1 MRKPKFAICALVALV
16 AALYLAA
23 CSSNTSTV
31 PTLAPQPATPTLPV
45 APTVVATA
53 TPAPTP
59 LPTVDPPALKLR
71 LVNVATGA
79 NSELPVGYGRTRS
92 WSADSSRLAVA
103 SEDGLTVGS
112 VSAQRFTRLWTA
124 SCGAVEWSPTQN
136 QVAAACADGLLVIDI
151 SGKVISRDQTVG
163 GEWARL
169 SPWVHWAPDGK
180 SVAYGSFNG
189 DATVLS
195 TIDNGRKRIPGGFM
209 NARWLADGRLQ
220 TIEQPTYRDAATI
233 RIHDPAKAYA
243 VVATAVTRAGA
254 ASLGIDRDGRQA
266 AYAVLGTPSASGVP
280 RILPST
286 IFFLRIA
293 DGEETATVSGYPGYN
308 ALDFTPDGRSL
319 LLQTGFCG
327 SNWSIGVGAL
337 DGTVR
342 SITPGGFM
350 VGKFSPDGSQ
360 VGFTRGT
367 ELWVVASDGN
377 TPARRLAEGIH
388 GPAGFDWSPDSK
400 WISVP
405 PFFGGFDWCP

>member
-1 MRKPKFAICALVALV
+1 MRGICYAWVSIAQQGRR
-16 AALYLAA
+16 
-23 CSSNTSTV
+23 TWGQTG
-31 PTLAPQPATPTLPV
+31 QPRITNRIQNIAHKPV
-45 APTVVATA
+45 APDALDRAAGKPRPKCHVIQQCQLCQFRRPNPRLIADFLCSHSKFIPRANRQTIVAA
-53 TPAPTP
+53 INPVAHQAAQCLVHGP
-59 LPTVDPPALKLR
+59 LMLNRRTETSGQGLVEFALVFPIFVIMLFGLFDVGR
-71 LVNVATGA
+71 AVFAYNAIT
-79 NSELPVGYGRTRS
+79 NSAREG
-92 WSADSSRLAVA
+92 
-103 SEDGLTVGS
+103 
-112 VSAQRFTRLWTA
+112 TRL
-124 SCGAVEWSPTQN
+124 GIVN
-136 QVAAACADGLLVIDI
+136 QDV
-151 SGKVISRDQTVG
+151 
-163 GEWARL
+163 
-169 SPWVHWAPDGK
+169 
-180 SVAYGSFNG
+180 
-189 DATVLS
+189 
-195 TIDNGRKRIPGGFM
+195 
-209 NARWLADGRLQ
+209 
-220 TIEQPTYRDAATI
+220 ATI

-243 VVATAVTRAGA
+243 VVATAVTRARA

-266 AYAVLGTPSASGVP
+266 AYAVYGPPASSGVP

-286 IFFLRIA
+286 IVVLRIA
-293 DGEETATVSGYPGYN
+293 DGRETATFPGYAGYN

-342 SITPGGFM
+342 SIATGGFM

>member
-23 CSSNTSTV
+23 CSSNTGTV

-71 LVNVATGA
+71 LVNVGSGA
-79 NSELPVGYGRTRS
+79 STDLPIGFGGFDRSRAWSRDSTRI
-92 WSADSSRLAVA
+92 AVA
-103 SEDGLTVGS
+103 NDEGLSVGA
-112 VSAQRFTRLWTA
+112 VSAQRFTLLRA
-124 SCGAVEWSPTQN
+124 GSCFGVDWSPTQD
-136 QVAAACADGLLVIDI
+136 QIAVGCKGGVAIVSSGGGVIMGDAD
-151 SGKVISRDQTVG
+151 SFA
-163 GEWARL
+163 EWVR
-169 SPWVHWAPDGK
+169 WAPDGRA
-180 SVAYGSFNG
+180 VAYGSKN
-189 DATVLS
+189 APITVMALDG
-195 TIDNGRKRIPGGFM
+195 TRKTVPGSFVS
-209 NARWLADGRLQ
+209 AQWLPDGRLL
-220 TIEQPTYRDAATI
+220 TVEQPDYRDAATI

-319 LLQTGFCG
+319 LLQTGSCG